1 MRPLLPLRSAA
12 VLLLAF
18 VVSGG
23 AAAESPAPP
32 SCRDDAMI
40 VFDAS
45 GSMSGTDFNTPPTPR
60 IDKVRQALA
69 KVLPQIAAMRNLGL
83 IDYGPGPSNRCDNI
97 ELLLQP
103 APRSAERIMAALGKL
118 NPAGRTPLTAAV
130 LEAARVLR
138 FPQKP
143 GVVVLLT
150 DGEETCGGDPCA
162 MAKSLRAQGENLT
175 IHVIGYRMRELATTQ
190 GYVQSRCMTDSTGGL
205 YVSVETSEQLVEA
218 LQKTLGCPAVSSAW
232 GAREQR

>member
-1 MRPLLPLRSAA
+1 MRPLSLLQTAAILPLAFAA
-12 VLLLAF
+12 
-18 VVSGG
+18 SG
-23 AAAESPAPP
+23 AAAQSMPPP

-60 IDKVRQALA
+60 IDKVRQALG

-83 IDYGPGPSNRCDNI
+83 MDYGPGPSNRCDNI

-130 LEAARVLR
+130 REAARVLR
-138 FPQKP
+138 FPEKP

-162 MAKSLRAQGENLT
+162 MAKALSAEGANLT
-175 IHVIGYRMRELATTQ
+175 IHVIGYRMRELATTN

-205 YVSVETSEQLVEA
+205 YISVETSEQLVEA
-218 LQKTLGCPAVSSAW
+218 LQKTLGCPAVSEASP
-232 GAREQR
+232 GHTGR

>member
-1 MRPLLPLRSAA
+1 MGPLLLLRSAA
-12 VLLLAF
+12 VLLLAL
-18 VVSGG
+18 VASG
-23 AAAESPAPP
+23 AAAQSTMPP

-103 APRSAERIMAALGKL
+103 APRSADRIMAALSRL

-130 LEAARVLR
+130 REAARVLR
-138 FPQKP
+138 FPEKP

-162 MAKSLRAQGENLT
+162 MAKALRAEGENLT
-175 IHVIGYRMRELATTQ
+175 IHVIGYRMRELATTN

-205 YVSVETSEQLVEA
+205 YISVETSEQLVEA
-218 LQKTLGCPAVSSAW
+218 LQKTLGCPAVSDASL
-232 GAREQR
+232 GHTGR